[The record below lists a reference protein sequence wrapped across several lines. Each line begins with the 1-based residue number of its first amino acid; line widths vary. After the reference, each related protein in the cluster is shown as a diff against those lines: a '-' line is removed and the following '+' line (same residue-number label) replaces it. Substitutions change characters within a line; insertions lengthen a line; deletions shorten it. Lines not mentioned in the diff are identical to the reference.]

1 MQKLK
6 IAKYALQKMACVMV
20 EMDTGDKQW
29 VTLFGKE
36 MEALLKDTTG
46 TDVSEKLLS
55 IDRVQIYIKRNNDV
69 AYSAEVL

>member
-1 MQKLK
+1 MQKL
-6 IAKYALQKMACVMV
+6 
-20 EMDTGDKQW
+20 

-55 IDRVQIYIKRNNDV
+55 IDQVQIYIKRNNDV